1 MHLVKIA
8 KRLCCF
14 ALDLKKHMLNCL
26 SKKFGSL
33 CLNLNNQG
41 GSTTNDM
48 DRMQSFQKGPHVS
61 NKYD

>member
-1 MHLVKIA
+1 MLFCPGFEETHAKLLISKI
-8 KRLCCF
+8 
-14 ALDLKKHMLNCL
+14 
-26 SKKFGSL
+26 GSL